1 MQRFAVVALLA
12 VMGCGD
18 GEGIVSV
25 IGPPTGTAPFAG
37 TWRGSYTNT
46 AELGTVFTAV
56 MQLTQTGNSV
66 SGTLTT
72 NEPRAANV
80 SGTVT
85 GNRLNATFAYT
96 DGCVGGASTVADL
109 VQNPTRLIG
118 TYTSNDA
125 CFFNTSGDYFLDRQ

>member
-1 MQRFAVVALLA
+1 MQRFAVLALLA
-12 VMGCGD
+12 VIGCGG
-18 GEGIVSV
+18 GEGVVSI
-25 IGPPTGTAPFAG
+25 IGPPTSGTLTG

-46 AELGTVFTAV
+46 AELGTVFQGV

-72 NEPRAANV
+72 NEPRSANV
-80 SGTVT
+80 TGTFT

-96 DGCVGGASTVADL
+96 DGCIGGASTIADL

-118 TYTSNDA
+118 TYASNDA
-125 CFFNTSGDYFLDRQ
+125 CFGSTSGDYFLDRQ

>member
-1 MQRFAVVALLA
+1 MQRFAVLALLA
-12 VMGCGD
+12 AVGCGG

-25 IGPPTGTAPFAG
+25 ISPTTGAPFSG

-46 AELGTVFTAV
+46 ADLGTVFQGV

-72 NEPRAANV
+72 NEPRSANV
-80 SGTVT
+80 TGTVAGT
-85 GNRLNATFAYT
+85 RLNLTFAYT
-96 DGCVGGASTVADL
+96 DGCFGGASSVADL

-125 CFFNTSGDYFLDRQ
+125 CFGTTSGDYFLDRQ